1 MILDRYIQKEILSK
15 LGWIMVFLVL
25 ILTSDKFVDYLAD
38 AAAGNLPN
46 DMVLEILGMKMMSLL
61 PRLLPIALF
70 LGVILA
76 LTRMSQDRELTIVS
90 SAGIAERFKTIS
102 VLKFSS
108 LFSMIVFAASFYFS
122 PWAEKNVREISNRA
136 AIESDISGISA
147 GKFREFS
154 KGDTV
159 VYVEDMDRER
169 INMKNVFLQ
178 VREDDELGVLNS
190 ASARYKTMPDTGSRY
205 VLFENGNRYVGMPG
219 RSDYQITHYKTY
231 AVLLKTGD
239 EEPGDLHLDT
249 LPTSELWGDARP
261 HYQAEIQWRL
271 SFVFATFLL
280 PVFAVA
286 VNRHSANDSRYIP
299 VFICILAYLIYSNLL
314 GLSKSMLYWNRI
326 PDYIGLWWVH
336 LIMLITILS
345 LFYFPTILKRI
356 RLYRN
361 TKIA

>member
-122 PWAEKNVREISNRA
+122 PWA
-136 AIESDISGISA
+136 
-147 GKFREFS
+147 
-154 KGDTV
+154 
-159 VYVEDMDRER
+159 
-169 INMKNVFLQ
+169 
-178 VREDDELGVLNS
+178 
-190 ASARYKTMPDTGSRY
+190 
-205 VLFENGNRYVGMPG
+205 
-219 RSDYQITHYKTY
+219 
-231 AVLLKTGD
+231 
-239 EEPGDLHLDT
+239 
-249 LPTSELWGDARP
+249 
-261 HYQAEIQWRL
+261 
-271 SFVFATFLL
+271 
-280 PVFAVA
+280 
-286 VNRHSANDSRYIP
+286 
-299 VFICILAYLIYSNLL
+299 
-314 GLSKSMLYWNRI
+314 
-326 PDYIGLWWVH
+326 
-336 LIMLITILS
+336 
-345 LFYFPTILKRI
+345 
-356 RLYRN
+356 
-361 TKIA
+361 

>member
-46 DMVLEILGMKMMSLL
+46 DMLLEILGMKMMSLL

-90 SAGIAERFKTIS
+90 SAGIAEQFKIIS
-102 VLKFSS
+102 ILKFSM
-108 LFSMIVFAASFYFS
+108 LFSIIVFAASFYIS
-122 PWAEKNVREISNRA
+122 PWAEKEVREISHRA
-136 AIESDISGISA
+136 AIESDITGISA

-190 ASARYKTMPDTGSRY
+190 ATARYVTMPDTGSRY
-205 VLFENGNRYVGMPG
+205 VLFENGNRYVGKPG
-219 RSDYQITHYKTY
+219 RRDYQITHYRTY
-231 AVLLKTGD
+231 AVLLKPGD
-239 EEPGDLHLDT
+239 DEPGDLHLDT
-249 LPTSELWGDARP
+249 FSTSDLWGDSRP
-261 HYQAEIQWRL
+261 HYQAEMQWRM

-280 PVFAVA
+280 PIFALA
-286 VNRHSANDSRYIP
+286 VNRHSGNDSRYVP

-314 GLSKSMLYWNRI
+314 GLSKSMLYWDRI
-326 PDYIGLWWVH
+326 PDYVGLWWVH
-336 LIMLITILS
+336 LIMLITIL
-345 LFYFPTILKRI
+345 ILLNINAVRTRL

-361 TKIA
+361 TKQA

>member
-15 LGWIMVFLVL
+15 LGWIMVFLVM

-46 DMVLEILGMKMMSLL
+46 DLILEILGMKMMSLL
-61 PRLLPIALF
+61 PQLLPIALF

-90 SAGIAERFKTIS
+90 TSGITEGFKLLSI
-102 VLKFSS
+102 LKFSAF
-108 LFSMIVFAASFYFS
+108 FSVIVFAASFYFS
-122 PWAEKNVREISNRA
+122 PWAEKNVREISSRA
-136 AIESDISGISA
+136 AVESDISGISA

-178 VREDDELGVLNS
+178 VREDNELGVLNS
-190 ASARYKTMPDTGSRY
+190 ATARYVTKPDTGSRY

-219 RSDYQITHYKTY
+219 KRDYQITHYRTY
-231 AVLLKTGD
+231 AVLLKPGD
-239 EEPGDLHLDT
+239 DEPGDLHLDT
-249 LPTSELWGDARP
+249 LPTSEIWGDPRP
-261 HYQAEIQWRL
+261 QYQAEVQWRM

-280 PVFAVA
+280 PVFALA
-286 VNRHSANDSRYIP
+286 VNRLSGNDSRYIP
-299 VFICILAYLIYSNLL
+299 VFICVLAYLIYSNLL
-314 GLSKSMLYWNRI
+314 GLSKSMLYWRRI
-326 PDYIGLWWVH
+326 PDYVGLWWVH
-336 LIMLITILS
+336 LAMLITIIILINFS
-345 LFYFPTILKRI
+345 AIRTRVRLFWKR
-356 RLYRN
+356 
-361 TKIA
+361 KAA